1 MPDTIGRSQVKA
13 RTLASKTVRFDP
25 FIACLMLVTFML
37 VTLKN
42 VRMPSLTDEG
52 GFRRSYLRRGYHQK
66 NDSSG
71 ANAGMSAHY

>member
-13 RTLASKTVRFDP
+13 RTLASKTVRYDP
-25 FIACLMLVTFML
+25 FIACLMLVPSM
-37 VTLKN
+37 N

-66 NDSSG
+66 
-71 ANAGMSAHY
+71 MKHQERTQV